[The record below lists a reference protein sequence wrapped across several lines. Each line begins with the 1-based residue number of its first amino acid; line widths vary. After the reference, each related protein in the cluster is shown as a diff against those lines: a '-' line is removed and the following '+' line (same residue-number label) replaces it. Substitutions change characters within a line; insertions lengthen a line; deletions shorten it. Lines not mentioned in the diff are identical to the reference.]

1 MSTLIDDVV
10 TEYKDQYP
18 ELENFS
24 TKHTIGEA
32 HADVSAFDSI
42 SFLSKDMMMEMHT
55 IMGHS
60 PDSKSPIKPVYI
72 ISR

>member
-32 HADVSAFDSI
+32 HIDVSAFDSI
-42 SFLSKDMMMEMHT
+42 SFLSKDMMMKC
-55 IMGHS
+55 ILLWVIVLIL
-60 PDSKSPIKPVYI
+60 KVQ
-72 ISR
+72 